1 MSWQARAHLLR
12 GPRPSHAARSTL
24 AGSRSCGPAIRAR
37 VAGRARP
44 GPLKPGLICPGQR
57 ASTAKSGHAQSVVLR
72 DPTLRHIGLIQVDS
86 RSSPSPHAGARLAAL
101 VHKPHRAI
109 PEQPRNDC
117 SHAERPVGARRRRRP
132 AGGLGASDGTA
143 RNACSGLEVPRGLG

>member
-1 MSWQARAHLLR
+1 MSWRARALLLR

-24 AGSRSCGPAIRAR
+24 AGSRSWRPAIRAR

-57 ASTAKSGHAQSVVLR
+57 ASTAKSGHARSVVL
-72 DPTLRHIGLIQVDS
+72 LRHIGLVQVDS

-101 VHKPHRAI
+101 VHRPHRAI

-117 SHAERPVGARRRRRP
+117 SHAERPRGRSTP
-132 AGGLGASDGTA
+132 STA
-143 RNACSGLEVPRGLG
+143 RGRARTAPPGMLAVGLQCHADSVG